1 MAKVHQSHA
10 IGTTFMKQARCGP
23 TKESVNHGNLTIFD
37 FSYGLGENRLYSR
50 LRVGDVQGSCAQ
62 SESAL
67 RLRDSLGR
75 GEVLISTC
83 VHMAQALCVLTI
95 AL

>member
-1 MAKVHQSHA
+1 MEK
-10 IGTTFMKQARCGP
+10 ARCGP
-23 TKESVNHGNLTIFD
+23 TRESESFGNLTIFD
-37 FSYGLGENRLYSR
+37 FSSGLGENRLYSR
-50 LRVGDVQGSCAQ
+50 VRVGDVQGSCAQ

-83 VHMAQALCVLTI
+83 VHMAQALEYLPSLDSLI
-95 AL
+95 GWLKSK